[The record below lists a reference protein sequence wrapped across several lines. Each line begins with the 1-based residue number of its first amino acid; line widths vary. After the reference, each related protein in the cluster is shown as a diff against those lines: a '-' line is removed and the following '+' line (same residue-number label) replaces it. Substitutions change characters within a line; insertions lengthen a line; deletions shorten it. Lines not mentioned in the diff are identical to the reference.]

1 MPAEALAQ
9 GRLQV
14 RARRGIRR
22 VHPDDLRKNLDAG
35 VAVPPLLLVVREKSE
50 PGGGVLG
57 AFDARLLLDGRRDRE
72 KEGKVG
78 RVLLHPPG
86 PDVFEVREP
95 LLLDERS
102 DLGREGSLSGHRRD
116 LSGRYAAVGVRYGM

>member
-1 MPAEALAQ
+1 M
-9 GRLQV
+9 
-14 RARRGIRR
+14 
-22 VHPDDLRKNLDAG
+22 
-35 VAVPPLLLVVREKSE
+35 
-50 PGGGVLG
+50 LG

-102 DLGREGSLSGHRRD
+102 DLDREGSLSGHRRD